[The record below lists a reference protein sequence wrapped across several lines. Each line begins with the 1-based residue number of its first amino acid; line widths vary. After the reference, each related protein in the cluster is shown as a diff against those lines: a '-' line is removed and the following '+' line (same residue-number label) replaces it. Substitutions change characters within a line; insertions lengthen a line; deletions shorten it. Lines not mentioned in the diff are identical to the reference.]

1 MSASTT
7 SLPQSTPSRADWLRI
22 GLVATVSAVI
32 AVLVAQMIAIQL
44 WPEIALFKP
53 LDSYARSALFVIV
66 PAIGATALFAWL
78 ARRSEQADVQFQR
91 IAVVV
96 LVVSFIPDYLL
107 PVDHRTFLAS
117 TVAATLHVIAGVI
130 IVVLLRN
137 GYRRISSAH
146 RE

>member
-1 MSASTT
+1 MSASAPSVPSTT
-7 SLPQSTPSRADWLRI
+7 ASRSDWLRL
-22 GLVATVSAVI
+22 GLVATVPAVI

-78 ARRSEQADVQFQR
+78 ARRNPQADAQFLR

-107 PVDHRTFLAS
+107 PVEHRTFLAS
-117 TVAATLHVIAGVI
+117 TVAAALHVIAGVI
-130 IVVLLRN
+130 IVALLRN
-137 GYRRISSAH
+137 GYRRISNSH
-146 RE
+146 R

>member
-1 MSASTT
+1 MSNAVSSIT
-7 SLPQSTPSRADWLRI
+7 PQTPSAGGWLRI
-22 GLVATVSAVI
+22 GTVATVVAVI

-53 LDSYARSALFVIV
+53 LDSYARSALFVVV

-78 ARRSEQADVQFQR
+78 ARHNPQADAQFLR

-107 PVDHRTFLAS
+107 PVEHRTFLAS
-117 TVAATLHVIAGVI
+117 TVAAALHVIAGVI
-130 IVVLLRN
+130 IVALLRN
-137 GYRRISSAH
+137 GYRRISNSH
-146 RE
+146 R